1 MVAGKV
7 VSRSGDKCGEPG
19 NEVSW
24 GEEQVSG
31 AIAEGTFEAQPDST
45 VGVQRQAFEAN
56 CRAGNVAAQMLQ
68 TIAAV
73 CGNGL
78 LAGKGRRSEKTH
90 RG

>member
-1 MVAGKV
+1 MVTSEV
-7 VSRSGDKCGEPG
+7 VSRSGYKRGKPG
-19 NEVSW
+19 DEVSRG
-24 GEEQVSG
+24 GEDMSG
-31 AIAEGTFEAQPDST
+31 AIAEGAFEAQANSAG
-45 VGVQRQAFEAN
+45 GVQRQAFEVQ
-56 CRAGNVAAQMLQ
+56 CRAGNVAAQMFQ